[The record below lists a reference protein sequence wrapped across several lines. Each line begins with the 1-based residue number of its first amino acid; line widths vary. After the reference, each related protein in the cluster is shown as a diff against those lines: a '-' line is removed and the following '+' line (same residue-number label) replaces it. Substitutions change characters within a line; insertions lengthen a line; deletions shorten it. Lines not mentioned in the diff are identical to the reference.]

1 MARMNVDEFVG
12 QLRGAFGDELRA
24 VVLYGSAA
32 SGEQRSPG
40 AGSDLLVLV
49 DSLQLSRL
57 EAVGAT
63 VKAWTEAGNPVPFI
77 LTVEEWRRSVDVF
90 PMEYVDI
97 LERHRVLHG
106 DPPFGATRVDPVHL
120 RHELEHEAMGALLHL
135 RKGALAAGGDG
146 RNRLQLLEVSK
157 GTVLA
162 VLRATLRLH
171 GETPPTDALEVCDR
185 AASVA
190 GFDSTPFKRVVQH
203 VRGDAKLS
211 PKETGPLL
219 ASYVEGVERLVRH
232 LDEFVKPDSGGAE
245 R

>member
-12 QLRGAFGDELRA
+12 QLRGAFGDGLRA
-24 VVLYGSAA
+24 VVLFGSAA
-32 SGEQRSPG
+32 GGEPKG
-40 AGSDLLVLV
+40 TAGSDLLVLV
-49 DSLQLSRL
+49 DTLQLSRL
-57 EAVGAT
+57 EAVGAA

-106 DPPFGATRVDPVHL
+106 DPPFTATRVDPVHL

-135 RKGALAAGGDG
+135 RKGVLAAGGDG
-146 RNRLQLLEVSK
+146 RTRLQLLEASK

-171 GETPPTDALEVCDR
+171 GETPPADALAVCDR
-185 AASVA
+185 VASVA
-190 GFDSTPFKRVVQH
+190 GFDSVPFKRVVEH
-203 VRGDAKLS
+203 VRGDSRLS
-211 PKETGPLL
+211 PRETGPLL

-232 LDEFVKPDSGGAE
+232 LDEYVNPDSGRAE